1 MTRSYEGSP
10 VARHLVFVLQ
20 NGAFVVQWD
29 AEHIQDLLTGL
40 QHAFQDKD
48 YGHAITDYELDQ
60 LRDAGRVSNYNRS
73 YVWLHA
79 LPEGQRF
86 SRFQVRQETA
96 GRTRQYYLNTT
107 LPGHYLT
114 HVQQRLHELGL
125 NKQYAARDEG
135 GLVAIM
141 QQDGE
146 PFNRLAEAEAAQNM
160 LRRAAPQF
168 LQDAAVAFMEFNT
181 HSAPPGS
188 SFEEINVL
196 DFETLVASQT
206 ETLANEGRVIVGVDR
221 DEEFLELTR
230 QMANKLGAEFVP
242 VTSGREAL
250 HTIEDLEPDLVLMD
264 LVLADSHAWEILAK
278 MKANQALV
286 NIPVII
292 VSGLGSQA
300 DQVFALTVAKAHD
313 YLVKPVSPGRLR
325 QSIWMAL
332 KAR

>member
-1 MTRSYEGSP
+1 MTRTYDGSP

-29 AEHIQDLLTGL
+29 TDHIQDILTGL
-40 QHAFQDKD
+40 QHQFQDKD
-48 YGHAITDYELDQ
+48 YGHAITDFELEQ
-60 LRDAGRVSNYNRS
+60 LRDAGRVANFNRS

-96 GRTRQYYLNTT
+96 GRIRQYYLNTT
-107 LPGHYLT
+107 LPGQYLK
-114 HVQQRLHELGL
+114 HVQQRLQELGL
-125 NKQYAARDEG
+125 SKQYMARDEG

-146 PFNRLAEAEAAQNM
+146 PFNRLAEAEVAQNV

-181 HSAPPGS
+181 HSVPPGDT
-188 SFEEINVL
+188 FDEVNVL

-206 ETLANEGRVIVGVDR
+206 ETLANEGRVVVGVDR
-221 DEEFLELTR
+221 DEDFLQTAKK
-230 QMANKLGAEFVP
+230 MMDTLGVEFVAM
-242 VTSGREAL
+242 TSGRQAL

-264 LVLADSHAWEILAK
+264 LVLSDSHAWEILAK

-313 YLVKPVSPGRLR
+313 YLVKPVAPGRLR
-325 QSIWMAL
+325 QSVWTAL